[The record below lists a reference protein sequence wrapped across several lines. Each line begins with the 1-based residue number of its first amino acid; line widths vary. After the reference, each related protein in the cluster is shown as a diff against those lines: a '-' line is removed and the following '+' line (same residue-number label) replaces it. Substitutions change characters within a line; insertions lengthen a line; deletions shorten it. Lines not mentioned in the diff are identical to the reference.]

1 MIRQIDAH
9 ALKRLLHDGGEIA
22 LLDAREEVPFDARHL
37 LMAACVPLSRLEMVV
52 DDVVPRRSVRVVW
65 CDGGEGLAERAASR
79 MAALGY
85 TDVSV
90 LAGGV
95 AAWEAAG
102 YRIYSGVHVPSK
114 AFAEVVEHE
123 AGTPWITAEQ
133 LKVLLDSRA
142 DIALFDSRSYEEYH
156 DNSIPG
162 AISVPGAEL
171 VYRFADLVPSPD
183 TTVIVNCGGRTRSI
197 IGAQSLINAGVPNK
211 VVSLKDGTQAWHLAG
226 FQVLKGATA
235 RPPAVSAIGRGAAR
249 AAAAKVAQRFG
260 IRTIG
265 LAMLERWRSDATRTL
280 YVFDVRTPEE
290 YAGGHVPGTKHV
302 AGGQLVQETDQHAGT
317 WGARVVLVD
326 DDGVR
331 ATMTAHW
338 MQQMG
343 WDVAVLTV
351 DMRVAGTATGA
362 YVPEVLG
369 LDDVAVPS
377 IDVAALHDRLQAGS
391 AIVVDLDWSR
401 GYVAGHIPGAWYAIR
416 ARLAEAFVA
425 LPAAATIVF
434 TSSDGMLAR
443 LAAAEWNG
451 RAPGAVMALSGGTT
465 AWVAAGLG
473 LESGATHMASAAD
486 DMRLRAREQAG
497 SVEDAMRAYLA
508 WEIDLVNQMAT
519 DDDHRF
525 KVMAGGA
532 GTGAVT

>member
-1 MIRQIDAH
+1 MVRQIDART
-9 ALKRLLHDGGEIA
+9 LKARLHDGGEIA

-37 LMAACVPLSRLEMVV
+37 LMAACVPLSRLEMLV
-52 DDVVPRRSVRVVW
+52 DEMVPRRSVRVVW
-65 CDGGEGLAERAASR
+65 CDDGEGLAERAASR

-85 TDVSV
+85 QDVSV
-90 LAGGV
+90 LQGGV
-95 AAWEAAG
+95 AGWEAAG

-133 LKVLLDSRA
+133 LKNWLDSRA

-235 RPPAVSAIGRGAAR
+235 QPPAVSDAGRAAAR
-249 AAAAKVAQRFG
+249 AAAARVAARCG
-260 IRTIG
+260 IRTIDP
-265 LAMLERWRSDATRTL
+265 ATLERWRAEHATHSL
-280 YVFDVRTPEE
+280 YIFDVRSPEE
-290 YAGGHVPGTKHV
+290 YAAGHVPGMKHV
-302 AGGQLVQETDQHAGT
+302 AGGQLVQETDRHAAI
-317 WGARVVLVD
+317 WGARIVLVD

-343 WDVAVLTV
+343 WDAVAMTL
-351 DMRVAGTATGA
+351 DMRAAATATGA
-362 YVPEVLG
+362 YEPRVLG
-369 LDDVAVPS
+369 LDDVPVPS
-377 IDVAALHDRLQAGS
+377 IDVATLHDRLQAGT
-391 AIVVDLDWSR
+391 AVVVDLDWSR
-401 GYVAGHIPGAWYAIR
+401 SFAAGHIPGAWYAIR
-416 ARLAEAFVA
+416 ARLDEAFGA
-425 LPAAATIVF
+425 LPATAAIVF

-451 RAPGAVMALSGGTT
+451 RAPAAVMALSGGTA
-465 AWVAAGLG
+465 AWVAAGFG
-473 LESGATHMASAAD
+473 SERGATRMASAPD

-525 KVMAGGA
+525 KVMAG
-532 GTGAVT
+532 

>member
-1 MIRQIDAH
+1 MVRQIDAH
-9 ALKRLLHDGGEIA
+9 TLKALLHDSGEIA

-37 LMAACVPLSRLEMVV
+37 LMAACVPLSRLEMLV
-52 DDVVPRRSVRVVW
+52 DEMVPRRSVRVVW
-65 CDGGEGLAERAASR
+65 CDDGEGLAERAASR
-79 MAALGY
+79 MAELGY
-85 TDVSV
+85 SDVSV
-90 LAGGV
+90 LGGGI

-102 YRIYSGVHVPSK
+102 YRLYSGVHVPSK

-133 LKVLLDSRA
+133 LKALLDARA
-142 DIALFDSRSYEEYH
+142 DIALFDSRSYDEYH

-171 VYRFADLVPSPD
+171 VYRFADLVPSAD

-211 VVSLKDGTQAWHLAG
+211 VVSLQNGTQAWHLAG
-226 FQVLKGATA
+226 FDVLKGATA
-235 RPPAVSAIGRGAAR
+235 QPAAVSDAGGAAAR
-249 AAAAKVAQRFG
+249 AAAARVAQRFG
-260 IRTIG
+260 IRTID
-265 LAMLERWRSDATRTL
+265 LATLERWRAEAAMRSL

-290 YAGGHVPGTKHV
+290 YAAGHMPGTKHV
-302 AGGQLVQETDQHAGT
+302 AGGQLVQETDRHAAT

-343 WDVAVLTV
+343 WDVAVLTL
-351 DMRVAGTATGA
+351 DMRVAGTAIGA
-362 YVPEVLG
+362 YAPRVLG
-369 LDDVAVPS
+369 LDDLTVPS
-377 IDVAALHDRLQAGS
+377 TDVATLRAQLQAGT
-391 AIVVDLDWSR
+391 ATVVDLDWSR
-401 GYVAGHIPGAWYAIR
+401 GFVAGHVPGAWYAIR
-416 ARLAEAFVA
+416 ARLDAAFVT
-425 LPAAATIVF
+425 LPATEAIVF
-434 TSSDGMLAR
+434 TSSDGALAS

-451 RAPGAVMALSGGTT
+451 RTPARVVALTGGTA
-465 AWVAAGLG
+465 AWVAAGFG
-473 LESGATHMASAAD
+473 LERGATRMASAPD

-497 SVEDAMRAYLA
+497 SVEDAMRAYLT

-519 DDDHRF
+519 DDDQRF
-525 KVMAGGA
+525 KVMAG
-532 GTGAVT
+532 